1 MTKDK
6 VLSYENCKDGDKIIF
21 TNGTGVN
28 KEGGKVI
35 TDASLNGDFIFRKEL
50 IIKRCCKNKV
60 IHSFSN
66 KNLNYYGDIK
76 NSFKTKYSYD
86 KVIGEKVWIEK
97 PIKDFIQIPEV
108 DLSQR
113 LFITND
119 YKSDSENVL
128 QSDIDELC
136 VSAEVMLSASGK
148 TGNGTI
154 NSIIDRTG
162 RATRIGRIKV
172 SNSKLERKLY
182 HNFRG
187 TISLTVSGSV
197 KNEGK
202 RNAHICVGILS
213 NVKEASQEEIK
224 FVQENNVQIDSN
236 VTESKVEVKSK
247 LLQSMENKLN
257 NQNIVD
263 EKNKNVKK
271 ETISKPSTLM
281 RKMMDSLLE
290 KEKPQ
295 AKESTLLNELKSACG
310 TLFND

>member
-1 MTKDK
+1 
-6 VLSYENCKDGDKIIF
+6 
-21 TNGTGVN
+21 
-28 KEGGKVI
+28 
-35 TDASLNGDFIFRKEL
+35 
-50 IIKRCCKNKV
+50 
-60 IHSFSN
+60 
-66 KNLNYYGDIK
+66 
-76 NSFKTKYSYD
+76 
-86 KVIGEKVWIEK
+86 
-97 PIKDFIQIPEV
+97 
-108 DLSQR
+108 
-113 LFITND
+113 
-119 YKSDSENVL
+119 
-128 QSDIDELC
+128 
-136 VSAEVMLSASGK
+136 MLSASGK

-154 NSIIDRTG
+154 NSIIDKTG

-197 KNEGK
+197 KNGGK

-224 FVQENNVQIDSN
+224 FVQENNIQIDSN

-271 ETISKPSTLM
+271 ETISYPSTLM

-295 AKESTLLNELKSACG
+295 AKESTLLKDLKSACG
-310 TLFND
+310 SLFND

>member
-1 MTKDK
+1 MSCLFAAVAKENIENGEINFDASATNYIAKLLPEEYILFILDHYTETFMTKDK

-35 TDASLNGDFIFRKEL
+35 TDASLNGEFIFRKEL
-50 IIKRCCKNKV
+50 IIKRCYKNKV

-154 NSIIDRTG
+154 NSIID
-162 RATRIGRIKV
+162 K
-172 SNSKLERKLY
+172 
-182 HNFRG
+182 
-187 TISLTVSGSV
+187 TV
-197 KNEGK
+197 K
-202 RNAHICVGILS
+202 
-213 NVKEASQEEIK
+213 Q
-224 FVQENNVQIDSN
+224 
-236 VTESKVEVKSK
+236 VE
-247 LLQSMENKLN
+247 
-257 NQNIVD
+257 
-263 EKNKNVKK
+263 
-271 ETISKPSTLM
+271 
-281 RKMMDSLLE
+281 LLE
-290 KEKPQ
+290 
-295 AKESTLLNELKSACG
+295 
-310 TLFND
+310 